1 MKRFFCVFLT
11 LLILMG
17 STSVM
22 ASPAT
27 DTDLVHFEYPSTD
40 TDIPPVST
48 EAPAGADD
56 RELSDWEKLII
67 EFLEAN
73 KIDPKTVSFAYYNT
87 VTEEEH
93 YFEGNKAMTA
103 ASVNKLPLNMYYAEK
118 LYNGE
123 ISWDTTFNGVSY
135 KLVQEYS
142 LRYSNNEYT
151 NALIDA
157 IGDYTVYRKAILP
170 YIGLEE
176 DSVEFAY
183 LTVNEFTA
191 EEIMYCLKLL
201 YADPDRYPGV
211 MENLLLATPGEYFEQ
226 STEKYDIAQKYGWY
240 VQDGHNCINCVG
252 IVDTEDPILLAVFSD
267 NCTMGK
273 DILGEYC
280 ALMVS
285 YTEET
290 VATRKEAE
298 AAAAAAA
305 EEALKAEQDNN
316 GTEKPEA
323 TPLPESTPPVAEK
336 ADAASAADAE
346 NALRL
351 VACVIACALI
361 AIAMGLVARRKK
373 APADSEEKPGIIRNI
388 ISAVLGLAGI
398 IALIVTIVICSRAL
412 EAKPVIMDES
422 SDPAIVAEEFIA
434 LALDGK
440 SSEAE
445 KLLLGSSTL
454 GLDSRPED
462 ALGSML
468 YDALLDSF
476 SYELKGGCT
485 EDSIDA
491 SQTFTVTYLD
501 LPSVTA
507 LQQEA
512 TNARLAEYVESAQR
526 AEEVLAEDGSYLPE
540 VAMRALEEVTAEL
553 LEDAQ
558 NHYVQTELT
567 LRLRYSG
574 GEWKVI
580 ADEDLFAILSGNT
593 AY

>member
-17 STSVM
+17 STAVM

-27 DTDLVHFEYPSTD
+27 DTDLVHIDYPSTD
-40 TDIPPVST
+40 TDLPPVATPSP
-48 EAPAGADD
+48 EVDISQ
-56 RELSDWEKLII
+56 LSDWEKLIY
-67 EFLEAN
+67 EFLEAY
-73 KIDPKTVSFAYYNT
+73 KIDPDTVSFAYYNT

-93 YFEGNKAMTA
+93 YFQGDKAMTA
-103 ASVNKLPLNMYYAEK
+103 ASLKKLPLNMYYAEK

-123 ISWDTTFNGVSY
+123 IDWDTTYGGVSY

-151 NALIDA
+151 DILINA
-157 IGDYTVYRKAILP
+157 IGDYPTYRRAMLP

-176 DSVEFAY
+176 EDVEFSY

-191 EEIMYCLKLL
+191 EEMMYCLKLL
-201 YADPDRYPGV
+201 YADPERYPGV
-211 MENLLLATPGEYFEQ
+211 MENMLLATPGEYFEQ
-226 STEKYDIAQKYGWY
+226 KTEDYEIAQKYGWY

-267 NCTMGK
+267 NCSMGK

-280 ALMVS
+280 ALMVG

-290 VATRKEAE
+290 VAVRKEAE
-298 AAAAAAA
+298 AALGA
-305 EEALKAEQDNN
+305 EEEAEEPQE
-316 GTEKPEA
+316 TEAPQPTSE
-323 TPLPESTPPVAEK
+323 PQSTPAPAEK
-336 ADAASAADAE
+336 VPETDPADKE

-351 VACVIACALI
+351 VACVTACAIL
-361 AIAMGLVARRKK
+361 AIAMGMVTRKK
-373 APADSEEKPGIIRNI
+373 KKPADSNEKPGHMRNI
-388 ISAVLGLAGI
+388 LSLILGAAGI
-398 IALIVTIVICSRAL
+398 IAIIATIILCARGL
-412 EAKPVIMDES
+412 QAKPIIKDEGN
-422 SDPAIVAEEFIA
+422 DPAIVAEEFIS
-434 LALDGK
+434 LALEGK

-454 GLDSRPED
+454 GLDSKPGD
-462 ALGSML
+462 ALGAML
-468 YDALLDSF
+468 YDALLESF
-476 SYELKGGCT
+476 SYEAKGSCT

-491 SQTFTVTYLD
+491 SQIFTVTYLD
-501 LPSVTA
+501 LPSITA

-512 TNARLAEYVESAQR
+512 TNARLAQYVEKAQR

-540 VAMRALEEVTAEL
+540 VAMAALEEVTAEL
-553 LEDAQ
+553 LADAES
-558 NHYVQTELT
+558 HYVQTELT
-567 LRLRYSG
+567 IRLRYSG

-580 ADEDLFAILSGNT
+580 ADEELFAVLSGNT